1 MIKHEYKIRLYL
13 QSRKTFFSFIQSRT
27 PQLLKNGRLSGQL
40 RQKYRNHDNQGS
52 INRSQEE
59 LVPMINA
66 TQFDDESEGNLYTYT
81 STICANF
88 YLFHNLFGI
97 RIFQYLLY

>member
-1 MIKHEYKIRLYL
+1 M
-13 QSRKTFFSFIQSRT
+13 FFSFIQSRT

-66 TQFDDESEGNLYTYT
+66 TQFDDESEGNLLLQ
-81 STICANF
+81 
-88 YLFHNLFGI
+88 LFVQSFNCGFIHNLFGI
-97 RIFQYLLY
+97 RTIPIFLILNR